1 MSDTGVT
8 ALLAAWT
15 DGDRGALE
23 RLVPLVYSDLR
34 RIAAR
39 RIRSENRGHTLSAT
53 ALVHECYMRLVDQR
67 SARWQN
73 RAQFFAIASEQM
85 RRILVDHARKRRAHK
100 RDGGVQITLEE
111 SVASAPARELDLL
124 ALDGAL
130 NELFR
135 LDERSAR
142 VVEMRFFG
150 GLSIEEAAEVM
161 DISPAAV
168 KRQWSF
174 ARAWLHKELA
184 SSLDG
189 SQAKTP

>member
-15 DGDRGALE
+15 DGDQHALE
-23 RLVPLVYSDLR
+23 RLVPLVYADLR

-39 RIRSENRGHTLSAT
+39 RIRAENRGHTLSAT

-85 RRILVDHARKRRAHK
+85 RRILVDHARRRQAHK
-100 RDGGVQITLEE
+100 RHGGVQITLDEG
-111 SVASAPARELDLL
+111 VASAPVRELDLL

-130 NELFR
+130 VEL
-135 LDERSAR
+135 LAMDERSAK

-150 GLSIEEAAEVM
+150 GLSIEEAAFALG
-161 DISPAAV
+161 ISRATVEREWA
-168 KRQWSF
+168 S
-174 ARAWLHKELA
+174 ARAWLFRRLQPA
-184 SSLDG
+184 S
-189 SQAKTP
+189 